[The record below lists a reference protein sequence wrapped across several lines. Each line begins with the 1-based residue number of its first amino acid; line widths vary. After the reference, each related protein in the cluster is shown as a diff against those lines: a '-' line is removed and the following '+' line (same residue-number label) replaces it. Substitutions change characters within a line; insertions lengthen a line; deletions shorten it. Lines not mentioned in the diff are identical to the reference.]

1 MQESSTYRILH
12 CGQSFENYNL
22 CIEKQIVGFMQRGA
36 SPGDIVH
43 LALKIEKI
51 SYCWARGILGN
62 ITDESPW
69 EDNDLYVHRLRLNN
83 ITFCKPIDLR
93 ILAKIGGKHWSL
105 KYLQGA
111 KPINDIEV
119 QKLLDSEFKQNQVDC
134 YLNPQ
139 SYFDLTPDNPSK
151 NSTTGD
157 RPDEKTTDLPP
168 IDDVDDELDN
178 DPEQNKP
185 IDISGT
191 FETVHFKNETDPYQG
206 LETLVNQYFYSLF
219 PSYPESRTLLIAENR
234 MFLSS
239 GADVLNPDY
248 NTTGIR
254 GIPDALLIVYDQDAS
269 FPLQINLIEYECYGK
284 GKPRALQKSQ
294 HLNGHIIP
302 QLMKFASSF
311 SVVTDQQIRSQT
323 AKRWINKIID
333 YVFQFPEIES
343 KVTRWLKELYSDIS
357 ERQIALKLYEALE
370 TAFCNNVQ
378 IILIIDEL
386 SSEQKSTIGNVVEAF
401 KLENQNSVKFKGYV
415 VRLEQKI
422 SLLDQLA
429 EFAISVES
437 P

>member
-22 CIEKQIVGFMQRGA
+22 CIEKQIAGFMQRGA

-93 ILAKIGGKHWSL
+93 VLAKIGGQHWSL

-134 YLNPQ
+134 YIDPQ
-139 SYFDLTPDNPSK
+139 SYFGQTPVP
-151 NSTTGD
+151 
-157 RPDEKTTDLPP
+157 PP
-168 IDDVDDELDN
+168 IDNDDELDN
-178 DPEQNKP
+178 DLEQNKP
-185 IDISGT
+185 IEISGT

-343 KVTRWLKELYSDIS
+343 KVTHWLKELYSDIS